1 MRIIH
6 TSDWHLGQYFFTKS
20 RAAEHQY
27 FLTWLIEQVKQY
39 QVDAVIVAGDI
50 FDTGSPPSY
59 ARELYNQFVVSL
71 QQTGCQLVILSGNHD
86 SVSVLNETSSLLAYL
101 NTDVVTSGSQPHVIT
116 LKNAQGEPGALL
128 CAIPFLR
135 PRDIQLSVAGQSS
148 EQKQLSL
155 QNAISEY
162 YQCSYQLAQQQRE
175 ALGLEIPIIATGHL
189 TVVGAE
195 VSDSVRDIYIGTLD
209 AFPSGAFPP
218 ADYIALGHIH
228 RPQVIGGKPHIRYCG
243 SPIALSFD
251 EAEQQKSVC
260 LVEFDRSDIA
270 QIQQLP
276 IPIFQPLKTLK
287 GSLADIQKQLNEI
300 DNNDNIQPIWLD
312 IEVASQD
319 YLADIQ
325 QRIEALVKDL
335 PVDVVLLR
343 RARKQPQG
351 QQTALANETLNELTA
366 EEVFLRRLTEEELGD
381 KEKEQRLLLLFK
393 QSHDALRSEL
403 EGDAW
408 KYWVYVLKIL
418 TPSKV
423 NGKLTLTKNLLSAKA
438 YSPLLALPE
447 LVKQHC

>member
-162 YQCSYQLAQQQRE
+162 YQCSYQLARQQRE

-300 DNNDNIQPIWLD
+300 DNNDSIQPIWLD

-325 QRIEALVKDL
+325 QRIEALAKDL

-351 QQTALANETLNELTA
+351 QQAALANETLNELTA

-403 EGDAW
+403 EGDA
-408 KYWVYVLKIL
+408 
-418 TPSKV
+418 
-423 NGKLTLTKNLLSAKA
+423 
-438 YSPLLALPE
+438 
-447 LVKQHC
+447 

>member
-162 YQCSYQLAQQQRE
+162 YQCSYQLARQQRE

-300 DNNDNIQPIWLD
+300 NNNDNIQPIWLD

-403 EGDAW
+403 EGDA
-408 KYWVYVLKIL
+408 
-418 TPSKV
+418 
-423 NGKLTLTKNLLSAKA
+423 
-438 YSPLLALPE
+438 
-447 LVKQHC
+447 

>member
-162 YQCSYQLAQQQRE
+162 YQCSYQLARQQRE

-300 DNNDNIQPIWLD
+300 DNNDSIQPIWLD

-403 EGDAW
+403 EGDA
-408 KYWVYVLKIL
+408 
-418 TPSKV
+418 
-423 NGKLTLTKNLLSAKA
+423 
-438 YSPLLALPE
+438 
-447 LVKQHC
+447 

>member
-189 TVVGAE
+189 TVVL
-195 VSDSVRDIYIGTLD
+195 SLI
-209 AFPSGAFPP
+209 
-218 ADYIALGHIH
+218 HI
-228 RPQVIGGKPHIRYCG
+228 
-243 SPIALSFD
+243 
-251 EAEQQKSVC
+251 
-260 LVEFDRSDIA
+260 
-270 QIQQLP
+270 
-276 IPIFQPLKTLK
+276 
-287 GSLADIQKQLNEI
+287 
-300 DNNDNIQPIWLD
+300 
-312 IEVASQD
+312 
-319 YLADIQ
+319 
-325 QRIEALVKDL
+325 
-335 PVDVVLLR
+335 
-343 RARKQPQG
+343 
-351 QQTALANETLNELTA
+351 
-366 EEVFLRRLTEEELGD
+366 
-381 KEKEQRLLLLFK
+381 
-393 QSHDALRSEL
+393 
-403 EGDAW
+403 
-408 KYWVYVLKIL
+408 
-418 TPSKV
+418 
-423 NGKLTLTKNLLSAKA
+423 
-438 YSPLLALPE
+438 
-447 LVKQHC
+447 

>member
-116 LKNAQGEPGALL
+116 LKNAQGKPGALL

-162 YQCSYQLAQQQRE
+162 YQCSYQLARQQRE

-300 DNNDNIQPIWLD
+300 NNNDNIQPIWLD

-366 EEVFLRRLTEEELGD
+366 EEVFLRRLTEEALGD

-403 EGDAW
+403 EGDA
-408 KYWVYVLKIL
+408 
-418 TPSKV
+418 
-423 NGKLTLTKNLLSAKA
+423 
-438 YSPLLALPE
+438 
-447 LVKQHC
+447 

>member
-351 QQTALANETLNELTA
+351 QQAALANETLNELTA
-366 EEVFLRRLTEEELGD
+366 EEVFLRRLTEEALGD

-403 EGDAW
+403 EGDA
-408 KYWVYVLKIL
+408 
-418 TPSKV
+418 
-423 NGKLTLTKNLLSAKA
+423 
-438 YSPLLALPE
+438 
-447 LVKQHC
+447 

>member
-209 AFPSGAFPP
+209 AFPSGAFPS

-300 DNNDNIQPIWLD
+300 NNNDSIQPIWLD

-343 RARKQPQG
+343 RARKQLQG
-351 QQTALANETLNELTA
+351 QQAALANETLNELTA

-403 EGDAW
+403 EGDA
-408 KYWVYVLKIL
+408 
-418 TPSKV
+418 
-423 NGKLTLTKNLLSAKA
+423 
-438 YSPLLALPE
+438 
-447 LVKQHC
+447 

>member
-20 RAAEHQY
+20 RAAEHQH

-39 QVDAVIVAGDI
+39 HVDAIIVAGDI

-101 NTDVVTSGSQPHVIT
+101 NTHVVTSGSEPQVIT
-116 LKNAQGEPGALL
+116 LKNAQGEAGALL

-155 QNAISEY
+155 QTAISEY
-162 YQCSYQLAQQQRE
+162 YQYSYQLAQQQRE
-175 ALGLEIPIIATGHL
+175 ALELEIPIIATGHL
-189 TVVGAE
+189 TVIGAE

-228 RPQVIGGKPHIRYCG
+228 RPQVIGGEQHIRYCG

-251 EAEQQKSVC
+251 EANQQKSVC
-260 LVEFDRSDIA
+260 LVEFDRSDIS
-270 QIQQLP
+270 QIRQLP

-287 GSLADIQKQLNEI
+287 GSLVDIQKQLNEI
-300 DNNDNIQPIWLD
+300 EFNDNIQPIWLD
-312 IEVASQD
+312 IEIATQD
-319 YLADIQ
+319 YLSDIQ
-325 QRIEALVKDL
+325 QRIEALITDL
-335 PVDVVLLR
+335 PVEVVLLR
-343 RARKQPQG
+343 RARKQ
-351 QQTALANETLNELTA
+351 QQSQQAAIANETLNELTA
-366 EEVFLRRLTEEELGD
+366 EEVFLRRLTEEELND

-393 QSHDALRSEL
+393 QSHDALRSEF
-403 EGDAW
+403 EGDA
-408 KYWVYVLKIL
+408 
-418 TPSKV
+418 
-423 NGKLTLTKNLLSAKA
+423 
-438 YSPLLALPE
+438 
-447 LVKQHC
+447 

>member
-162 YQCSYQLAQQQRE
+162 YQCSYQLARQQRE

-228 RPQVIGGKPHIRYCG
+228 RPQVIGGKQHIRYCG

-351 QQTALANETLNELTA
+351 QQAALANETLNELTA
-366 EEVFLRRLTEEELGD
+366 EEVFLRRLTEEALGD

-403 EGDAW
+403 EGDA
-408 KYWVYVLKIL
+408 
-418 TPSKV
+418 
-423 NGKLTLTKNLLSAKA
+423 
-438 YSPLLALPE
+438 
-447 LVKQHC
+447 

>member
-116 LKNAQGEPGALL
+116 LKNEQGEPGALL

-228 RPQVIGGKPHIRYCG
+228 CPQVIGGKPHIRYCG

-300 DNNDNIQPIWLD
+300 NNNDNIQPIWLD

-403 EGDAW
+403 EGDA
-408 KYWVYVLKIL
+408 
-418 TPSKV
+418 
-423 NGKLTLTKNLLSAKA
+423 
-438 YSPLLALPE
+438 
-447 LVKQHC
+447 